1 MHVQQNIKNIAEKLS
16 LKNLPTCTGLQFQLL
31 TSVENGSVKKG
42 QIFKRIWLLSFD
54 RHVV

>member
-1 MHVQQNIKNIAEKLS
+1 MHGQQNIKNIAEKLS

-42 QIFKRIWLLSFD
+42 QIFKRIWLLSF
-54 RHVV
+54 